1 MKVLGPFYLG
11 LQEIWPIVASQ
22 FFSSTS
28 LGLPI
33 FLAQNQEWSLFIP
46 FTLVPKKLS
55 HYSCQSFLLVPFPW
69 PLDQSWECSYFI
81 PFTWASNIFG
91 PLMAFKF
98 CVFFDFVFI
107 ISFIVSWFCLWIFH
121 GYFMICYGYFK
132 DVSWNFM
139 DGSWIFHQNFDQQV
153 LVWCTF
159 AANLH
164 PWCAT
169 LMLIWCQFDASLMPV
184 WCYFD
189 AGLMPVWC

>member
-107 ISFIVSWFCLWIFH
+107 ISFIVSCFFL
-121 GYFMICYGYFK
+121 
-132 DVSWNFM
+132 M
-139 DGSWIFHQNFDQQV
+139 DLSWIFHDLLWIFQRCFMKFHGWFMDFSSKFWSTGASLVHICCKLAPLVCNFD
-153 LVWCTF
+153 
-159 AANLH
+159 AN
-164 PWCAT
+164 
-169 LMLIWCQFDASLMPV
+169 LMPV
-184 WCYFD
+184 WC
-189 AGLMPVWC
+189 